1 MAWAIVVQGRTDP
14 GRILLII
21 EDRREAETLAYE
33 IRRKLTRIAVE
44 PYPCLERR
52 PEPPPLYSGRR
63 RAAMAS
69 SSSTVPSTL

>member
-21 EDRREAETLAYE
+21 EDWREAETLAHE
-33 IRRKLTRIAVE
+33 IRRKLTGIAVE
-44 PYPCLERR
+44 PYPCRESR
-52 PEPPPLYSGRR
+52 PEPPPLYSGGRR
-63 RAAMAS
+63 AMAS

>member
-33 IRRKLTRIAVE
+33 IRRKLNRIAVE
-44 PYPCLERR
+44 PYPRR
-52 PEPPPLYSGRR
+52 ETPAGTNDRSRELHAVSF
-63 RAAMAS
+63 
-69 SSSTVPSTL
+69 